1 MVFFDTTEVLSSEDG
16 AGAPVLVTSLVPAP
30 LRLPASAAACR
41 VGPAQGLPVRRRR
54 GHRLVGMSQPSTPA
68 PQPPTLSIPL
78 SDAKRW
84 RAYWVCV
91 AVAGLTIL

>member
-1 MVFFDTTEVLSSEDG
+1 
-16 AGAPVLVTSLVPAP
+16 
-30 LRLPASAAACR
+30 
-41 VGPAQGLPVRRRR
+41 
-54 GHRLVGMSQPSTPA
+54 MSQPSTPA

-91 AVAGLTIL
+91 AVAGLTILDLS